1 MLRYNRLFLTFSNH
15 KRYLS
20 SKKRSHQNYKD
31 RINRQFNIGEANQL
45 PEFNYL
51 IKSFYKKAHPDIIR
65 SHNQQYANENDIAF
79 QQLNSII
86 STIKTNEFPPLI
98 SKTILF
104 HMKSNDHNSTF
115 KQVNLTIRTS
125 GGDCKKSLSKQFQV
139 FVIYSTYCVHV
150 RTIYNICTTYNIC
163 TIYNVY
169 TYYTMYALCT
179 MYILI
184 IRNVYTLY
192 TGVF

>member
-20 SKKRSHQNYKD
+20 SKKRSHQNYQD

-104 HMKSNDHNSTF
+104 HMKSNDVF
-115 KQVNLTIRTS
+115 KQVNLVIRTS

-139 FVIYSTYCVHV
+139 FVIYS
-150 RTIYNICTTYNIC
+150 IY
-163 TIYNVY
+163 IY
-169 TYYTMYALCT
+169 
-179 MYILI
+179 I
-184 IRNVYTLY
+184 
-192 TGVF
+192 